1 MPRCAPAAI
10 RCCCEDI
17 QDRVNGEGHGLL
29 DVWMSHGDKVTAL
42 PPGFKVIASNA
53 ATPIAGM
60 ADEARK
66 FYGVQFHPEVTHT
79 LQGKAIL
86 ERFVHVICGL
96 GADWNMPDYV
106 DEAVGRIRSAGR
118 QRTR

>member
-1 MPRCAPAAI
+1 M
-10 RCCCEDI
+10 
-17 QDRVNGEGHGLL
+17 NSEGHGLL

-53 ATPIAGM
+53 ATPLAGM

-66 FYGVQFHPEVTHT
+66 LYGVQFHPEVTHT

-86 ERFVHVICGL
+86 ERFVRVICGL
-96 GADWNMPDYV
+96 RRRLEHAELHRGG
-106 DEAVGRIRSAGR
+106 GRAGFAR
-118 QRTR
+118 ASERRR

>member
-1 MPRCAPAAI
+1 M
-10 RCCCEDI
+10 
-17 QDRVNGEGHGLL
+17 NSEGHGLL

-60 ADEARK
+60 ADETRRL
-66 FYGVQFHPEVTHT
+66 YGVQFHPEVTHT

-86 ERFVHVICGL
+86 ERFVRVICGL
-96 GADWNMPDYV
+96 DADWNMPNYI
-106 DEAVGRIRSAGR
+106 DEAVGRIRSSVGSGGGDPRTVRRSGFGGGR
-118 QRTR
+118 RA